1 MILNLEKLIQA
12 GEAEYNKYI
21 QNQQHVLSAETI
33 LLIRTYLWSATP
45 DVDIGDLHQ
54 IFEMGRRLTRLE
66 DVPTHASQATFPT
79 TKDEN
84 IGTIVYSEQDAKFYI
99 SKGFEWIELTHDN

>member
-12 GEAEYNKYI
+12 GEAEYNEYI
-21 QNQQHVLSAETI
+21 QNQQNTLSAETM
-33 LLIRTYLWSATP
+33 LLIQTYLWSATP
-45 DVDIGDLHQ
+45 DADIGDLHQ

>member
-12 GEAEYNKYI
+12 GEAEYNEYI
-21 QNQQHVLSAETI
+21 QNHQNTLSAETM
-33 LLIRTYLWSATP
+33 LLIQTYLWSAAP
-45 DVDIGDLHQ
+45 DPDIGDLHQ

-66 DVPTHASQATFPT
+66 DVPTHASQGTFPT